1 MGVTRKPPNFPPTSK
16 KNLLVNF
23 EGLEKMAGL
32 CTVLGRNEGLVSFHA
47 YYILFTLAAFL
58 LCFCLLST
66 FGYSYFS
73 RAPVRPHCPSVELS
87 SASAKQKLNSLLSYS
102 EHDSLPLISHSALGA
117 QLRKLQLCCI
127 PRFSPKFFPVSHFA
141 TRPPPH
147 FFFFFCPN
155 VYPMKRKGRKFLR
168 RGSIWLDDSGVTTVT
183 KTKRKKVTLAPQSYN
198 N

>member
-1 MGVTRKPPNFPPTSK
+1 MKVW
-16 KNLLVNF
+16 
-23 EGLEKMAGL
+23 
-32 CTVLGRNEGLVSFHA
+32 LVSFHA

-147 FFFFFCPN
+147 FFFLFLSQCLSDEE
-155 VYPMKRKGRKFLR
+155 KGAEIFET
-168 RGSIWLDDSGVTTVT
+168 GEH
-183 KTKRKKVTLAPQSYN
+183 LA
-198 N
+198 